1 MTTSIDGERAG
12 TDPEVGPRASV
23 IVCAYSN
30 ERLPQLNKTIAS
42 LQKQTYPPSE
52 IVLIVDHNPGLQAEL
67 ERTTGESVRVAA
79 NSGDR
84 GLASAR
90 NTGIAIAQ
98 GELVAFIDDD
108 AAADDGW
115 LEKLVACYEDPDVI
129 AAGGRIEPVWEGGK
143 KPAWMP
149 EEFLWVI
156 GCTYRGMA
164 EGSIRNMIGCNM
176 SFRASVF
183 EEVGPFKPDIG
194 RLGNQPLGCEE
205 TEICIRALERWPGKK
220 IMYAPQA
227 LVHHHASLSRQTVR
241 YFARRCYFEGVSK
254 VVVRRLWGH
263 EEMGPSGVRAQ
274 FIVRISLPISP
285 PSTIQSSGRV
295 AFRVKWLVAS
305 SVIVPPFPAVPA
317 LRAARP
323 RAGHAG

>member
-183 EEVGPFKPDIG
+183 AEVGPFKPDIG

-254 VVVRRLWGH
+254 VVVRRLWGGAATSA
-263 EEMGPSGVRAQ
+263 EVGYLSRTLPSGILREASNIVQLHDPGGSASRIGMTALGVGAVAAGFAFELVRGKIRQ
-274 FIVRISLPISP
+274 R
-285 PSTIQSSGRV
+285 
-295 AFRVKWLVAS
+295 
-305 SVIVPPFPAVPA
+305 
-317 LRAARP
+317 
-323 RAGHAG
+323 